1 MWDAQFREFSPRYRV
16 VRYDHRG
23 FGKSKAPQAA
33 YSPTGDL
40 LKLLDH
46 LSINKA
52 HLIGNS
58 MGGTLALDFALK
70 HPDRVSSL
78 VVVASGAR
86 GYPHYPQEDI
96 DRVVAVFRAAQ
107 EKGVKAAAGLWLA
120 HPMVAVSSKKPGVRE
135 LLEKMVNENSGV
147 FLMDHW
153 PNEDMKPAA
162 FERLGEIKSRVLIIV
177 GDRDTHAM
185 QAAARAT
192 AKGIPGAE
200 IVVMT
205 GADHL
210 PQMTHSSG
218 FNRIV
223 AEFLSRKG

>member
-1 MWDAQFREFSPRYRV
+1 
-16 VRYDHRG
+16 
-23 FGKSKAPQAA
+23 
-33 YSPTGDL
+33 
-40 LKLLDH
+40 
-46 LSINKA
+46 
-52 HLIGNS
+52 
-58 MGGTLALDFALK
+58 
-70 HPDRVSSL
+70 
-78 VVVASGAR
+78 
-86 GYPHYPQEDI
+86 
-96 DRVVAVFRAAQ
+96 
-107 EKGVKAAAGLWLA
+107 
-120 HPMVAVSSKKPGVRE
+120 MVAVSSKKPGVRE
-135 LLEKMVNENSGV
+135 LLEKMVNENSGA